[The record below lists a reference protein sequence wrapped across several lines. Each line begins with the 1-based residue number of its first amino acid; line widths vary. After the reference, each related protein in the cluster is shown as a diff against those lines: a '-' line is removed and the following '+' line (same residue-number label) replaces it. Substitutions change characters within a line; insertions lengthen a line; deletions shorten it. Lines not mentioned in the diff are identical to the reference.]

1 MEQSRLKI
9 KIKNLE
15 FKNPIVL
22 ASGTCG
28 YGEEMQ
34 PFINLNNLGGI
45 VIKGLS
51 LEEREG
57 NPSPRIFETPCGMIN
72 AIGLQNVGVD
82 RFIKEKLPF
91 LSGLNTHIIVNIYGE
106 KIEEYLK
113 IAERLDEVDGI
124 SAIEVNVSCPN
135 VEKGGIEFGKDKEV
149 VFALVSSLKEITNI
163 PIFVKLTPES
173 DVLSVARE
181 AERAGADAITLINTI
196 PAMVIDVE
204 KKRPFLAAKK
214 GGLSGPCIYPVALRI
229 VYDVYEKVNIPI
241 IGSGGIYNTDVALQY
256 MMAGASLIQIGTAN
270 LVNPRVSLEIIEGLK
285 KYAEIENIN
294 ISDIVGIA
302 HTSC

>member
-1 MEQSRLKI
+1 MEQGRLRI
-9 KIKNLE
+9 KIKSLE
-15 FKNPIVL
+15 FKNPVIL

-34 PFINLNNLGGI
+34 PFINLDNLGGI

-57 NPSPRIFETPCGMIN
+57 NPSPRISETPCGMIN

-149 VFALVSSLKEITNI
+149 VFALVSSLKRITNI

-181 AERAGADAITLINTI
+181 TERAGADAITLTNTI

-214 GGLSGPCIYPVALRI
+214 GGLSGPCIYPVALRM

-270 LVNPRVSLEIIEGLK
+270 LVNPRVSLKIIEGLK

>member
-1 MEQSRLKI
+1 MEQGRLRI
-9 KIKNLE
+9 KIKSLE
-15 FKNPIVL
+15 FKNPVIL

-34 PFINLNNLGGI
+34 PFINLDNLGGI

-57 NPSPRIFETPCGMIN
+57 NPSPRISETPCGMIN

-113 IAERLDEVDGI
+113 IAERLDEMDGI

-214 GGLSGPCIYPVALRI
+214 GGLSGPCIYPVALRM
-229 VYDVYEKVNIPI
+229 VYDVYEKVNVPI

-270 LVNPRVSLEIIEGLK
+270 LVNPCVSLEIIEGLK

-294 ISDIVGIA
+294 ISNIVGIA